1 MAERNRAMQSTGLLS
16 NLCKL
21 SVAVVSSGAPLTSF
35 CLVRGSSAYVR
46 PPNFAHLRTAVDDG
60 CGDAMIGGR
69 TCPLVVSICSLH
81 ELPSHRGWISTC
93 VGMRQGG
100 FLRQSEICIKSIV
113 LTVDSQPARMPMSG
127 QSFMICAVVS
137 IMY

>member
-1 MAERNRAMQSTGLLS
+1 MQSTGLLS

-69 TCPLVVSICSLH
+69 TCPLVVFAYVCCISDAVYVR
-81 ELPSHRGWISTC
+81 PSEHA
-93 VGMRQGG
+93 
-100 FLRQSEICIKSIV
+100 EIETKV
-113 LTVDSQPARMPMSG
+113 
-127 QSFMICAVVS
+127 
-137 IMY
+137 